1 METTTFWVLQISLRD
16 CLKAQ
21 FIINDFHF
29 RGQKMEWVA
38 TDTAT
43 IWCEDLADEITHR
56 LDAQGVE
63 FELKQL

>member
-1 METTTFWVLQISLRD
+1 
-16 CLKAQ
+16 
-21 FIINDFHF
+21 
-29 RGQKMEWVA
+29 MEWVA